1 MRLKEVFYLKVS
13 GSSHQTWMVR
23 SNFLLFL
30 RRSSSTSWVA
40 LANATP
46 AHSSSAISTTSTPP
60 STALTS
66 APCDVTSTQHGTL
79 VLDKLPWRDWCGS
92 AASLFSFL
100 SSCNYFESVAKPSHN
115 FRCCSSRVFFC
126 SFFFPRRYNSFICLQ
141 SLHPSSSIKTSP
153 TLSPFFSE
161 VIEIFCLFL

>member
-1 MRLKEVFYLKVS
+1 MKVS
-13 GSSHQTWMVR
+13 GSSHQALMIT

-46 AHSSSAISTTSTPP
+46 AHSSFAISTTSTPP

-79 VLDKLPWRDWCGS
+79 VLDKLPWRGRCGS
-92 AASLFSFL
+92 ATSSFSFL
-100 SSCNYFESVAKPSHN
+100 SSCHYLKTVAKPSLN
-115 FRCCSSRVFFC
+115 FRCSSSRVFFC
-126 SFFFPRRYNSFICLQ
+126 SFFSRHYNSLICLH
-141 SLHPSSSIKTSP
+141 SLRAFSFIKTSV

-161 VIEIFCLFL
+161 VVENFVLFFIYRIKT